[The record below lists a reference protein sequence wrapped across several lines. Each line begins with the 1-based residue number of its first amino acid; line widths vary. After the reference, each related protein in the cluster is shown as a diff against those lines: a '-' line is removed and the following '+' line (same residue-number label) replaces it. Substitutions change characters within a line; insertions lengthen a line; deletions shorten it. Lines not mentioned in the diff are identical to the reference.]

1 MSQALRDNLKRLLA
15 PRHLAFIGG
24 RSMARALKRCAE
36 GGYPGQLWLVNPQH
50 DQLEGVPC
58 VPSVA
63 ELPCGPDAVFIAT
76 NRELTLSC
84 VAELAAKGAGGAIC
98 YASGFA
104 ETGEQ
109 GQALQRRLLDAAA
122 DMALLGPNCY
132 GLLDYLHGAALWPVA
147 HGGQA
152 VEKGVAVLTQSGNF
166 AYNLSMSDRSLPIAY
181 MASVGNQAQ
190 LGVAELMDVL
200 LDEPRVTAIGLHLEG
215 LNNVPGFARAAHK
228 ALEKGI
234 PVIALKTGVSQ
245 LGAELALSHTSSL
258 AGSDALYDSLFE
270 RLGVIRV
277 SGPVS
282 FMETL
287 KAAAC
292 GKLPT
297 GPSLIALACSGGD
310 AGLIADYAEGNGL
323 ILAKLDNDQRGEL
336 AQVLPSY
343 ANLVN
348 PLDFTTAIWGDAAAL
363 ERMLDSAL
371 RTPAD
376 AALLVLD
383 YPDEASGERPQ
394 CDLLLEL
401 YCAAL
406 ERHGK
411 TGVVAS
417 AFPELLPA
425 SARERLHGHGVAALQ
440 GVEDALA
447 AWGRIAAYRQR
458 RQRLLALGESALA
471 PLCPQALSD
480 SGQLLDEW
488 QSKQALQAFGLPIPS
503 GVLSTPDQALEAARA
518 LGYPL
523 VLKAVSSDLPHKTEA
538 GAVALNLRNEQD
550 LQAAIAAMRE
560 NLARHAPGLP
570 FERVLLERMAAP
582 PLAELIIGIKRAEG
596 FGLALVLGA
605 GGILVE
611 LLQDSH
617 SLLLP
622 TTDGAI
628 RAALLSLRSAPLL
641 QGFRGRAAADLDAL
655 VAAIRAVADYAG
667 ENAARL
673 LELDVN
679 PLLVD
684 ERGCVAVDALIRL
697 APPSGK
703 AQQAFEKG
711 RRGSRD
717 KAKTG
722 EDAEFTSCK

>member
-1 MSQALRDNLKRLLA
+1 MSQRDNLKRLLA

-36 GGYPGQLWLVNPQH
+36 GGYAGELWLVNPQH
-50 DQLEGVPC
+50 AELEGVPC
-58 VPSVA
+58 VASIA

-76 NRELTLSC
+76 NKELTVQA

-104 ETGEQ
+104 ETGAE
-109 GQALQRRLLDAAA
+109 GEALQAQLLEAAG

-147 HGGQA
+147 HGGQL

-166 AYNLSMSDRSLPIAY
+166 AYNLSMSDRSLPVAY

-190 LGVAELMDVL
+190 MGVAELMDVL

-215 LNNVPGFARAAHK
+215 LKNVPGFAKAAHK

-234 PVIALKTGVSQ
+234 PIIALKTGVSQ
-245 LGAELALSHTSSL
+245 IGAELALSHTSSL
-258 AGSDALYDSLFE
+258 AGSDALYDALFD

-282 FMETL
+282 FVETL

-292 GKLPT
+292 GHLPA
-297 GPSLIALACSGGD
+297 GPSLAAMACSGGD
-310 AGLIADYAEGNGL
+310 AGLIADYAERNGL
-323 ILAKLDNDQRGEL
+323 SLPPLDDKQRSEL
-336 AQVLPSY
+336 VQVLPNY
-343 ANLVN
+343 ANIVN
-348 PLDFTTAIWGDAAAL
+348 PLDFTTAIWGDREAL
-363 ERMLDSAL
+363 DSMLDSVL
-371 RTPAD
+371 RSPAD

-406 ERHGK
+406 ARHGK
-411 TGVVAS
+411 SGFVAS

-425 SARERLHGHGVAALQ
+425 SARERLHAQGVAALQ
-440 GVEDALA
+440 GVEDGLA
-447 AWGRIAAYRQR
+447 AWGRIAHYQQR
-458 RQRLLALGESALA
+458 RTALLARGESALT
-471 PLCPQALSD
+471 PICPQALSD
-480 SGQLLDEW
+480 NGQLLDEW
-488 QSKQALQAFGLPIPS
+488 QAKQALSAFGLPLPQ
-503 GVLSTPDQALEAARA
+503 GQLSTPQHAVETAQA

-523 VLKAVSSDLPHKTEA
+523 VLKVVSADLPHKTEA
-538 GAVALNLRNEQD
+538 GGVALNLGNAEA
-550 LQAAIAAMRE
+550 LQTALDSMRDSVK
-560 NLARHAPGLP
+560 RYAPDVA
-570 FERVLLERMAAP
+570 FDQVLLERMAPA
-582 PLAELIIGIKRAEG
+582 PLAELIVGIKRENG

-611 LLQDSH
+611 LLKDSR

-622 TTDGAI
+622 TTDAAI
-628 RAALLSLRSAPLL
+628 REALLSLRSAPLL
-641 QGFRGRAAADLDAL
+641 QGFRGRPAVDLDAL
-655 VAAIRAVADYAG
+655 VQAIRAVADYAC
-667 ENAARL
+667 EHAEQL

-679 PLLVD
+679 PLLVNAQ
-684 ERGCVAVDALIRL
+684 GAVAVDALIRL
-697 APPSGK
+697 GQPA
-703 AQQAFEKG
+703 AH
-711 RRGSRD
+711 
-717 KAKTG
+717 
-722 EDAEFTSCK
+722 C